1 MLFVF
6 PKNYNF
12 KPKLFGLIEYT
23 TAIFDI
29 ITAIIIYYFINL
41 FISDISIKIVVF
53 ISVFL
58 PIMLTSVVGINKESF
73 VSISK
78 YLVKFLINQNIY
90 LYYK

>member
-23 TAIFDI
+23 TAIFDA
-29 ITAIIIYYFINL
+29 ITAIIIYFFINL
-41 FISDISIKIVVF
+41 FIADISIKLVVF
-53 ISVFL
+53 ISIFL

-73 VSISK
+73 TSITK
-78 YLVKFLINQNIY
+78 YLLKFLINKNIY